1 MPFAKT
7 SVSEAVP
14 RLGVVSIPSVALDE
28 DLDDELDDDLDGDLP
43 RLLNTKGALPAAG
56 FGLRDLTTGALPRL
70 GDRLPDPVEL
80 VRLAD
85 LDALCFEPR
94 DCGA

>member
-1 MPFAKT
+1 MT
-7 SVSEAVP
+7 LE
-14 RLGVVSIPSVALDE
+14 E
-28 DLDDELDDDLDGDLP
+28 DLDDELDDELDDDLP
-43 RLLNTKGALPAAG
+43 RLGDLAG
-56 FGLRDLTTGALPRL
+56 LGLRDLNTKGALPRL

>member
-1 MPFAKT
+1 MLKLRRASGMPFAKT
-7 SVSEAVP
+7 SVSEAFS
-14 RLGVVSIPSVALDE
+14 RLGVVNIPSVALDE
-28 DLDDELDDDLDGDLP
+28 DLDAE
-43 RLLNTKGALPAAG
+43 R
-56 FGLRDLTTGALPRL
+56 LRDLNTTGALPRL

>member
-1 MPFAKT
+1 M
-7 SVSEAVP
+7 
-14 RLGVVSIPSVALDE
+14 ALDE
-28 DLDDELDDDLDGDLP
+28 DLDDE
-43 RLLNTKGALPAAG
+43 R
-56 FGLRDLTTGALPRL
+56 LRDLSTTGALSRL

-85 LDALCFEPR
+85 LDALPRLGDRLPDPVELARLAHLDALCFEPR